1 MKGAAMI
8 KMKSLFL
15 VLIAA
20 IIYSLSVVPVFAK
33 DDSVKIR
40 HASRLVSEI
49 AAVPKWK
56 IPPGLIKSASAVIIV
71 KRDFMV
77 TGGNAGGFLLVQ
89 DKTGAWSNPVFVNVS
104 GGTLGWQVVTDP
116 LDIMFVF
123 KNSKRV
129 DELLKGKLKLNSKV
143 AVQPGWLG
151 LNMKSATPDQAKAEI
166 LTYVRSRG
174 SLVEDSTA
182 AGVTM
187 QIDNAANAFFYGK
200 PKVAVDEILS
210 GKVAKQT
217 DDIKALH
224 KLLADYSAA
233 K

>member
-1 MKGAAMI
+1 MI
-8 KMKSLFL
+8 KMKSLFV
-15 VLIAA
+15 VLIAT
-20 IIYSLSVVPVFAK
+20 IIYSMSVLPVFAK

-40 HASRLVSEI
+40 HASKLVSEI
-49 AAVPKWK
+49 AAIPKWK

-71 KRDFMV
+71 PLAVKRDFMV
-77 TGGNAGGFLLVQ
+77 TGGNAGGFLLLQ

-151 LNMKSATPDQAKAEI
+151 QSMKSATPDQAKAEI

-174 SLVEDSTA
+174 KLVEDSTA

-187 QIDNAANAFFYGK
+187 QIDNSANAFFYGK

-224 KLLADYSAA
+224 KLLADYSSA